1 MPDVMVIVSKA
12 VFEKS
17 AGKHPQLGTKL
28 GMDRYVSANKGIAP
42 VAEGGKLYLVT
53 VRPPDESLWLVA
65 VLEHPEF
72 DDEQWIA
79 KAATTP
85 ITDISSLR
93 SKIKFESGKG
103 ITANPGALG
112 MSLQTP
118 RVLTEADAEL
128 IDALLP
134 HDEPTG
140 EGFPDA
146 PKGGIPANTG
156 ERQVGNVL
164 LQQIIDDPFN
174 DLARQVYADAL
185 QARNEPRGEL
195 IQLELALAGPLSIRR
210 REHLKARRDELVA
223 AHGEAWFVTK
233 LAHRTRAGFISAVT
247 GPFAKVNAEA
257 TELFATHPV
266 VEAMLTSVAVD
277 KLARAPWLRHLRVLV
292 LREVL
297 DQKKLAGLFAAAGAQ
312 QLTELNLTAT
322 GVKGATLAA
331 LESYLPALRALV
343 LTSNGIKDEGVAQ
356 LVAWPHLANLDTL
369 YLSECGLTGK
379 GVAKLL
385 AKPLPNLAKLTLSKN
400 ALDNA
405 VATTIAKAAAHL
417 PKLEYLELIGT
428 KLDGAAIAE
437 LQQAKLPSIRRI
449 DVRRT
454 KVGEAEVASLPL
466 FRAGRA

>member
-12 VFEKS
+12 VFEKA

-42 VAEGGKLYLVT
+42 VAVGGKLYLVT

-65 VLEHPEF
+65 VLENPEF
-72 DDEQWIA
+72 DGDQWVA
-79 KAATTP
+79 TAATTP
-85 ITDISSLR
+85 ITDLSSLR
-93 SKIKFESGKG
+93 SQIKFESGKG

-118 RVLTEADAEL
+118 RVLTNADAVR

-134 HDEPTG
+134 HDAPTG

-146 PKGGIPANTG
+146 PAGGIPANTG
-156 ERQVGNVL
+156 ECEVRDAL
-164 LQQIIDDPFN
+164 LQQIIDDPSS

-185 QARNEPRGEL
+185 QARNDPRGEL
-195 IQLELALAGPLSIRR
+195 IQLELALAGPLSIRK
-210 REHLKARRDELVA
+210 REQLKARRDQLVVV
-223 AHGEAWFVTK
+223 HGEPWFVTE
-233 LAHRTRAGFISAVT
+233 LAYRTRAGFISAVT
-247 GPFAKVNAEA
+247 GQFATISAEA
-257 TELFATHPV
+257 AALFDAHPV
-266 VEAMLTSVAVD
+266 VEATLTSVTVD
-277 KLARAPWLRHLRVLV
+277 KLARAPWLRHLRHLV
-292 LREVL
+292 LRGAL
-297 DQKKLAGLFAAAGAQ
+297 DQSHLAGLFAAPGAQ

-322 GVKGATLAA
+322 GVKKATLAA
-331 LESYLPALRALV
+331 LKSYLPALRALV
-343 LTSNGIKDEGVAQ
+343 LTGNRIKDEGVTQ
-356 LVAWPHLANLDTL
+356 LVAWPYLANLDTL
-369 YLSECGLTGK
+369 YLSECGITNK
-379 GVAKLL
+379 GVTQLL

-400 ALDNA
+400 SLDNTA
-405 VATTIAKAAAHL
+405 AWTIAKAAANL

-454 KVGEAEVASLPL
+454 KVGVAEVASLPL